1 MSEPYQMTLFEP
13 GQIIFERN
21 DPGDSMYYV
30 RSGLVR
36 IELGPADAPV
46 SLGEVG
52 PGGTFGELG
61 MLDREVRSARAR
73 AVEAT
78 EAVRVTAD
86 SYERYLQDRPEV
98 LRGLLRSMT
107 GRLRRGTDLVE
118 RALKSST
125 VPFPPPS
132 APQ

>member
-1 MSEPYQMTLFEP
+1 MTEPYEMTVFEP

-36 IELGPADAPV
+36 IELGTVDEPV
-46 SLGEVG
+46 SLGEIG

-61 MLDREVRSARAR
+61 MLDREVRCARAR
-73 AVEAT
+73 AIEPT
-78 EAVRVTAD
+78 EAVRVSVE

-98 LRGLLRSMT
+98 LRGLLRSLT
-107 GRLRRGTDLVE
+107 ARLRRGTDLVE
-118 RALKSST
+118 KAIKISP

-132 APQ
+132 STR